1 MKQILLFLAL
11 LLPVCAFSQLNDTFD
26 GTDVPPHWKGEGLP
40 MFSVDNGRLLY
51 DGTGRTGK
59 YEIYT
64 EVDYAKDME
73 WEFDVELGYK
83 PSSSN
88 YARFIVL
95 VTGKPDNDD
104 MYYLSIGYSKQNI
117 SLREWDTTKA
127 LIDGRTMLDAPPS
140 SVRVKLTLED
150 RKRWTL
156 YTRMEGE
163 AAFYKEGVYEKA
175 EVKGIG
181 SRGNIYIRCYSE
193 AKTLKGMFTYFDNF
207 RVASEVTPTDTIPKD
222 PVDPE
227 NPDPSEPDTDP
238 TNPPGT
244 APSLRSIEQEEAS
257 ELLLSFDKPVMV
269 EGATFLLNNIG
280 EPDEIYISDDDLWVK
295 LVWEAAWQKG
305 KTYELIYSGVVD
317 KKGNECK
324 GRKSFVS
331 LYGSDPNAPN
341 IPPGAI
347 RINEVMADPKG
358 AKGLPE
364 TEYVELRNTS
374 QKALQLEDCTFLY
387 GDKTAVALSSCLL
400 PADGYVV
407 LFREGRK
414 VAVDKGGLQMP
425 LAKFPSALAN
435 TGKAMELMDSN
446 GKTIDKT
453 DYPKAKSGVAWERQ
467 GSAWALS
474 SDPRGGTPGAVN
486 SSGTGVEPEEPEEP
500 ENPDDPDEPEEPED
514 PDEPEAPS
522 PSAVAPSDVVFNE
535 LLPEPFVGGSEYIE
549 LYNRS
554 AKSLSIAGLSVAIR
568 KSDGTLSTHYPLS
581 SVSSVLPAGGYVLL
595 TKAREGVTSFYLVSA
610 PKVVHELKLPVLAN
624 TFSTLVLFR
633 AADKVVID
641 EVSYSAAWHSSS
653 VKSKKGVALER
664 LSPDARTQDGGNWT
678 SAAESAGFGTP
689 GYRNSQYKQESSGG
703 TTGIEAPVFIDATG
717 LYSIAYHLDEPG
729 YSCRANVF
737 DLSGR
742 SVAQIANHA
751 LLGVEGTLSW
761 DGIATDGARLG
772 TGIYILY
779 VEIYHSNGKTQRYK
793 KAFPV
798 R

>member
-26 GTDVPPHWKGEGLP
+26 GANVPSHWKGEGLP

-51 DGTGRTGK
+51 DGTGRTGS
-59 YEIYT
+59 YSINT
-64 EVDYAKDME
+64 PINYAENME
-73 WEFDVELGYK
+73 WELDVAFEFK
-83 PSSSN
+83 PSYSN
-88 YARFIVL
+88 YARIYVYATDKSIEQMF
-95 VTGKPDNDD
+95 
-104 MYYLSIGYSKQNI
+104 YLQIGYNNYI
-117 SLREWDTTKA
+117 VSLCNGNDIK
-127 LIDGRTMLDAPPS
+127 LIEGKSLFETPPS
-140 SVRVKLTLED
+140 SVRIKLTLEGL
-150 RKRWTL
+150 KRWAL
-156 YTRMEGE
+156 YTRAEGKTGFTKVGE
-163 AAFYKEGVYEKA
+163 YPTPSLSNIRPGGQINIQCFSKDASK
-175 EVKGIG
+175 KGKRI
-181 SRGNIYIRCYSE
+181 
-193 AKTLKGMFTYFDNF
+193 YFDNL
-207 RVASEVTPTDTIPKD
+207 RVAHEITPTELAPED
-222 PVDPE
+222 P
-227 NPDPSEPDTDP
+227 EPDTDP
-238 TNPPGT
+238 DPNPDPDDPPGT

-324 GRKSFVS
+324 GRKSFIS

-407 LFREGRK
+407 LYREGRK

-554 AKSLSIAGLSVAIR
+554 AKSLSIGGLSVAIR

-678 SAAESAGFGTP
+678 SAAESAGYGTP

-779 VEIYHSNGKTQRYK
+779 VEIYHSNGKTQKYK